1 MSKKTELLIEITN
14 KCPFNCIFCSS
25 NSNIHKNKFIKKE
38 KLFNIIRDA
47 KSVGIEIIQLSGGEP
62 FLHPNILEFIS
73 YILDEGLL
81 LEIYTCGNI
90 YKEGKYLPIPEKI
103 LAKYENNPG
112 LTLRFNFQTI
122 DKENFKKLTCNDFG
136 MENLIISIK
145 NSNKYK
151 INTEVHIIPNCQN
164 IRELDD
170 IIKYLLKELNIS
182 HIKILRL
189 ILHGRAIKNYE
200 KLVFDE
206 DDLYYTLST
215 LKRKY
220 INSQVEI
227 GTAFSIYSNSCNNC
241 QAAENK
247 YMITCGLKL
256 FPCTAFKNKTNCYI
270 EINDKLSFKKIIKYK
285 LLNRKLQAFREN
297 LKCGYCLNRR
307 NCDEI
312 CPIQKMVCNKIKQI
326 EITKSILKTKAYIEN
341 ITV

>member
-1 MSKKTELLIEITN
+1 MSNKTELLIEITN

-38 KLFNIIRDA
+38 KFFKIIRDA
-47 KSVGIEIIQLSGGEP
+47 KTLGIEIIQLSGGEP
-62 FLHPNILEFIS
+62 FLHPNILEFIRF
-73 YILDEGLL
+73 ILDADLF

-90 YKEGKYLPIPEKI
+90 YREGKYLPIPESN
-103 LAKYENNPG
+103 LANFKNNPN

-122 DKENFKKLTCNDFG
+122 DKGIFREITGNNFG
-136 MENLIISIK
+136 MDNLICSIK
-145 NSNKYK
+145 NCKKYK
-151 INTEVHIIPNCQN
+151 INTEVHIIPNCLN

-170 IIKYLLKELNIS
+170 IIKFLLKDLNIS

-227 GTAFSIYSNSCNNC
+227 GTAFSNYSNSCKTC
-241 QAAENK
+241 QAAKKK
-247 YMITCGLKL
+247 YMITSGLKL

-270 EINDKLSFKKIIKYK
+270 KINDKLSFKKIIQHR
-285 LLNRKLQAFREN
+285 LIDRKLQTFKEN
-297 LKCGYCLNRR
+297 LKCGYCLNSR

-326 EITKSILKTKAYIEN
+326 EITKPIVKTKAYIEN
-341 ITV
+341 IIV